1 MQSVEAE
8 GKTVEEA
15 IENALSILGL
25 KKEQVDIEV
34 LAERKGNRK
43 LFGLIGAK
51 GSKVRVT
58 SKEGAV
64 EAEAQ
69 KLVEALLRQM
79 KLEAT
84 VHCRLSPEGYLLDIS
99 GPEEALVI
107 GRGGRTLEALQY
119 ISNRIFRRSH
129 PQGQRLILDV
139 EGYRGKRRESLVSIA
154 QRLAEKVKK
163 SKEAVTLA
171 PLNPHERRIIH
182 LALQNTEGIKTF
194 SRGEGF
200 LRHLVIAPSEEI
212 AEGR

>member
-1 MQSVEAE
+1 MQSVESE

-15 IENALSILGL
+15 VENALSILGL
-25 KKEQVDIEV
+25 KKEQVNIEV
-34 LAERKGNRK
+34 LAEGKGNRK

-51 GSKVRVT
+51 GTKVRVT
-58 SKEGAV
+58 SKKAVV

-69 KLVEALLRQM
+69 KIVETLLGQM

-84 VHCRLSPEGYLLDIS
+84 ARCHLGPEGYMVDIA
-99 GPEEALVI
+99 GDDGALII

-119 ISNRIFRRSH
+119 VSNRIFRRRY
-129 PQGQRLILDV
+129 PQGERLVLDV
-139 EGYRGKRRESLVSIA
+139 GGYREKRQETLTTMA

-163 SKEAVTLA
+163 NGEPITLA

-200 LRHLVIAPSEEI
+200 WRHLVIAPTEE
-212 AEGR
+212 E